1 MRLSDRPR
9 VRKAARAASAPRPCD
24 HAEAHPG
31 DDARIE
37 TRSVEEAIAAFEGGF
52 PVSGFTGNIQ
62 GDLALSANK
71 LGLRIEPMAAYR
83 SRRKGQRGN
92 TCE

>member
-1 MRLSDRPR
+1 MPLQR
-9 VRKAARAASAPRPCD
+9 RALVIMLKRIL
-24 HAEAHPG
+24 G